1 MRNQVWYVALLI
13 GIMGLIRLGLAAIGY
28 INPPWLMEQLG
39 APAAANLQMP
49 YILRVWAIRDIV
61 LAILVLTANPNTIKP
76 LLLACIAID
85 CTDVLSA
92 FFSGM
97 TGLFNPDDT
106 RSLQLTAIAALIPET
121 IALGCI
127 LHHNPQ
133 GEE

>member
-1 MRNQVWYVALLI
+1 MRNQVWYVAMLI
-13 GIMGLIRLGLAAIGY
+13 GIMGLIRFGLAAIGY

-39 APAAANLQMP
+39 APVAANLQMP

-61 LAILVLTANPNTIKP
+61 LAILVLTANPSTIKP
-76 LLLACIAID
+76 LLWACIAID

-97 TGLFNPDDT
+97 AGLFNPTDT

-121 IALGCI
+121 IALGFI
-127 LHHNPQ
+127 LRHSPQ
-133 GEE
+133 AE